1 MCSRTIVQ
9 NKTEV
14 CVIGRCFVIFC
25 VAPPTSGADTD
36 CTTEYAGTQTT
47 SSSASMESDS
57 ASTGGMT
64 STSGR
69 QSGSADSDTP
79 YQTLPLSSTPED
91 VEMMPPPRVPRV
103 LTSKRRRTSEENLTS
118 TSTTT
123 SSSSVGMV
131 EKMKSQRSG
140 HTGGSLGNITEAD
153 APSELILESQE
164 QSPFVLDSQ
173 ASPE

>member
-1 MCSRTIVQ
+1 M
-9 NKTEV
+9 

-123 SSSSVGMV
+123 SSSSVGMI